1 MGISVAMLHPGF
13 VQTRMVGFNGDISA
27 TQAATGIAARIDEL
41 NLENT
46 GGFWHSNGQTLPW

>member
-1 MGISVAMLHPGF
+1 

-27 TQAATGIAARIDEL
+27 KEAASGIAARIEDL